1 MHSCPQS
8 AFTKALIVLKSP
20 SKSLNLLKRT
30 PLDLLRL
37 PISRVRYCLTQ
48 HPDVEAKVIS
58 ELAVAGVPL
67 GDLEGCSRL
76 LLEERGRSMLQQ
88 LPYLTAVLQEA
99 MRMYP
104 AGVAAAPR

>member
-1 MHSCPQS
+1 M
-8 AFTKALIVLKSP
+8 
-20 SKSLNLLKRT
+20 NLEVDQVHHNLC
-30 PLDLLRL
+30 L
-37 PISRVRYCLTQ
+37 PPPCCSIFRYCLTQ
-48 HPDVEAKVIS
+48 HPDVEAKLLS
-58 ELAVAGVPL
+58 ELAAAGVPL

-76 LLEERGRSMLQQ
+76 LLDDGGRSMLQQ